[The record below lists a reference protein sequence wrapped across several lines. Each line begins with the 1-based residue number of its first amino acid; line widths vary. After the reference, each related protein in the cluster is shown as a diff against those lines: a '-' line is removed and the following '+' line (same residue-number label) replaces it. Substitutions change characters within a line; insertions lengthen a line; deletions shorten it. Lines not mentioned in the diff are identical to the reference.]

1 MWKFWEENMFSDA
14 IVKNKCEEIG
24 KIDIINVENNLNVR
38 W

>member
-1 MWKFWEENMFSDA
+1 MFSDA